1 MQPAETEETVY
12 DIAPGVRIAYASD
25 ERPSD
30 EAIADL
36 RDRYA
41 RGVDINDLA
50 AEAGA
55 RVVRSQRP

>member
-1 MQPAETEETVY
+1 MQPTETEETVY
-12 DIAPGVRIAYASD
+12 DIAPDVRIAYPSD
-25 ERPSD
+25 KRPSD